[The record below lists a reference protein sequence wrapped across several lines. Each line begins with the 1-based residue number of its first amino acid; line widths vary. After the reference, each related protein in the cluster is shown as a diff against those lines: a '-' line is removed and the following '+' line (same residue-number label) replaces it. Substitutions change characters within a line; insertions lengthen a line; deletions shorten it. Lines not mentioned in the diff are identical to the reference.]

1 MARKGIT
8 YDQVA
13 NVAREIKARGQEPT
27 LSAIRVELGNEG
39 SFTTISTHLAKW
51 RQEEAERVD
60 IKAIPPEV
68 EQEML
73 KAITTVWNVA
83 SKAAGED
90 MAALRQAHA
99 DQEKK
104 DREELDYAKAEIK
117 RLEEQRAKAE
127 EEAAAAK
134 AQTAALEKKLT
145 ATTGELE
152 GTKALYAQLLQA
164 LPPAKPASVTP
175 PAAQGK
181 KAERTKPERQPTTAG
196 EPGKTPGEGQ

>member
-83 SKAAGED
+83 SKAASED

-134 AQTAALEKKLT
+134 GQTAALEKKLT
-145 ATTGELE
+145 ATVGELE
-152 GTKALYAQLLQA
+152 GIKALYAQLLQA
-164 LPPAKPASVTP
+164 MKPTGATVKPPSTP
-175 PAAQGK
+175 GTK
-181 KAERTKPERQPTTAG
+181 GERTKQERQPATTAA
-196 EPGKTPGEGQ
+196 PGKTPGEGQ